1 MSGFSFTLFC
11 FLQNLCVDQMEA
23 STSLPRAFELLQ
35 IVSFKFSS
43 LEAKI
48 VFKCPT
54 QLPDLTSNFSVK
66 GKISDHDCLL
76 IYQALKLRT
85 CITFL
90 PCHSLAKA
98 NSLP

>member
-1 MSGFSFTLFC
+1 MKCLDSLLLCSAFC
-11 FLQNLCVDQMEA
+11 KTYA
-23 STSLPRAFELLQ
+23 SIKWKLRHPFPGLLQ

-90 PCHSLAKA
+90 PCHSLAKV